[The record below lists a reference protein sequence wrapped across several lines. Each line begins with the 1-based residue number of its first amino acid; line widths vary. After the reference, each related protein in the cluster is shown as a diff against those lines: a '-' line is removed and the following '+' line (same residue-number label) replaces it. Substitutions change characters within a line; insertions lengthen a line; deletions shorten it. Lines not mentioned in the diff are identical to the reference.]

1 MACQFGNNEAKM
13 AVDGR
18 LTRGGH
24 FLLKAARDHLFG
36 CAHSNAP
43 MPQEVAQARQEQQ
56 QQAGC
61 YLEALAKRNS
71 QVRSVLLDK

>member
-1 MACQFGNNEAKM
+1 MVDAATSSRS
-13 AVDGR
+13 DGR
-18 LTRGGH
+18 NTR
-24 FLLKAARDHLFG
+24 
-36 CAHSNAP
+36 HSNAP